1 MDGWFYFTFGHA
13 RLSEDLEF
21 GFWANGREGGKGK
34 GGGNEMRDGRKRGG
48 KLGGDAAET
57 RVVFVVS
64 DVFGSWGRGWRSR
77 YYGMSKRV

>member
-1 MDGWFYFTFGHA
+1 MVLFYI
-13 RLSEDLEF
+13 
-21 GFWANGREGGKGK
+21 WACATVRRFRVWVLGKWEGRRKGK

-57 RVVFVVS
+57 RVVFMVS